1 LIIQKITIFD
11 VFLTLFCYKIHMSAT
26 IYSSYLLR
34 LWLEPGDSG
43 QWRAMLE
50 SPLGGERQGF
60 ASLEAL
66 FAFLEQETQRLQGE
80 TAPPHRNPTNDL

>member
-1 LIIQKITIFD
+1 
-11 VFLTLFCYKIHMSAT
+11 MGAA
-26 IYSSYLLR
+26 IYTSYLLR

-50 SPLGGERQGF
+50 SPLNGERQGF

-66 FAFLEQETQRLQGE
+66 FAFLEQETQRLQCE
-80 TAPPHRNPTNDL
+80 TSLPRPNKTNN

>member
-1 LIIQKITIFD
+1 MIIQKITIFD
-11 VFLTLFCYKIHMSAT
+11 AFLTLFCYKIHMSAT

-34 LWLEPGDSG
+34 LWLEPGDAG

-66 FAFLEQETQRLQGE
+66 FAYLEQETRRLQEE
-80 TAPPHRNPTNDL
+80 TPQPHPNQASD